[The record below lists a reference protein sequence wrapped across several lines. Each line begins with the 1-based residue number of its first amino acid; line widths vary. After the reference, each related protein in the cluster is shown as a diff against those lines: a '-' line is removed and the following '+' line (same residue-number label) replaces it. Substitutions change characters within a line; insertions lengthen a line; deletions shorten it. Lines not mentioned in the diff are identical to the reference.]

1 MHPVIRPSVPFAQI
15 VARAEA
21 ALYPDMVI
29 PIALC
34 LVVAAIFVSPVSA
47 AGVAAALEQF
57 GLVGNWADD
66 CSKTQGNARQGFRII
81 IAEQPGDGP
90 TYTTINVDNGV
101 KTTVR
106 SLVLTTVPLSSRSL
120 RLRMR
125 IVGGDV
131 DGGPLPSPTTNT
143 FEQTFE
149 RGADDTIQMAGN
161 PPVLLQRCRD

>member
-1 MHPVIRPSVPFAQI
+1 
-15 VARAEA
+15 
-21 ALYPDMVI
+21 MVMRL
-29 PIALC
+29 ALC
-34 LVVAAIFVSPVSA
+34 LVVAAILTRPAGA

-66 CSKTQGNARQGFRII
+66 CSKNQDNARQGFRII
-81 IAEQPGDGP
+81 IAEPPAAEP
-90 TYTTINVDNGV
+90 TYTTINIDNGV
-101 KTTVR
+101 KTTIR
-106 SLVLTTVPLSSRSL
+106 SLVLTAVLLSPRSL

-149 RGADDTIQMAGN
+149 RGAGNAVQMAGK
-161 PPVLLQRCRD
+161 PPVLLQRCRE